1 MYGPRAVRGIPPI
14 LDDCTGGEVHLQTER
29 LGWHADD
36 FLIVGQN
43 GSGVYRKLAGQ
54 VKRTLTISATDDEF
68 KKAVHDFWQDFKSTQ
83 CFSPATDR
91 FALVTLRGTNTL
103 LEHLV
108 GLLDCSRTA
117 RDETEFERLLTTPG
131 FLSARAVQ
139 YCNEI
144 CTRPG
149 IMMMLA
155 GDDLDSTLAIHE
167 RHWR

>member
-1 MYGPRAVRGIPPI
+1 MTAR
-14 LDDCTGGEVHLQTER
+14 GGEVHLQTER

-43 GSGVYRKLAGQ
+43 GSCVYRKLAEQ
-54 VKRTLTISATDDEF
+54 VKRMLTISATDDEF
-68 KKAVHDFWQDFKSTQ
+68 KKAVHDFRQDFKSTQ

-117 RDETEFERLLTTPG
+117 HDETEFERLLTTPG
-131 FLSARAVQ
+131 FLALGPSSTVTRYARGR
-139 YCNEI
+139 E
-144 CTRPG
+144 
-149 IMMMLA
+149 
-155 GDDLDSTLAIHE
+155 S
-167 RHWR
+167 